1 VKAVFPFLND
11 LDIVKIPC
19 YNLYNVKI
27 EQGIFTMTKDSYH
40 HGDLKN
46 ALITAG
52 IEILAET
59 GVQGLSLRKVAAK
72 VGVSHAAP
80 YAHFADKQAL
90 VAAIATQGFSLLYER
105 IDAIL
110 KQYPD
115 DPLRQLLECAWG
127 YIDFAMT
134 DPAHFKI
141 TFSGAVAQEKNYPAL
156 VEMTRKSFDGVQQIV
171 ANCQA
176 AGILSPGPSDVAA
189 VGVWSQVHG
198 LALLLLDG
206 QISHTVLDRVP
217 LKALLVACL
226 QQMVRIPL
234 NPLNF

>member
-1 VKAVFPFLND
+1 
-11 LDIVKIPC
+11 
-19 YNLYNVKI
+19 
-27 EQGIFTMTKDSYH
+27 MTKDNYH

-46 ALITAG
+46 ALIAAG
-52 IEILAET
+52 IAILAET
-59 GVQGLSLRKVAAK
+59 GVEGLSLRKVAAK
-72 VGVSHAAP
+72 AGVSHAAP

-90 VAAIATQGFSLLYER
+90 VAAMATQGFSLLYER
-105 IDAIL
+105 IDTIL
-110 KQYPD
+110 VQYPH

-141 TFSGAVAQEKNYPAL
+141 TFSGAVAHEKNYPAL
-156 VEMTRKSFDGVQQIV
+156 VEMTRKSFEGVQQIV

-176 AGILSPGPSDVAA
+176 AAILSPGPSDVAA

-206 QISHTVLDRVP
+206 QISHTVLERVP
-217 LKALLVACL
+217 LKALLIACL
-226 QQMVRIPL
+226 QQMVRVRVDPL
-234 NPLNF
+234 DF